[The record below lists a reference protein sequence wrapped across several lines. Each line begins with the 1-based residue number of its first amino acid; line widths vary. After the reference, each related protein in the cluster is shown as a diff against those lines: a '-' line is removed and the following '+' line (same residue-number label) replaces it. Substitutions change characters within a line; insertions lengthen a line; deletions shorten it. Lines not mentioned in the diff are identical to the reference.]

1 MAYSINAKDYFNTK
15 LYVGNGSD
23 AHSITGVGFKPDLVW
38 TKNRSS
44 ATDNYLHDIVR
55 GVQNAIRS
63 NVTTGT
69 YATSINLQSFDSDGF
84 TVGTQDGL
92 NKNNNDIVSWNW
104 LAGGSQGSSNTAG
117 SINTTYTSVNTTSG
131 ISISQFT
138 GTGSNATVGHG
149 LGVAPNLI
157 ITKSLAATQEWC
169 VGMDALGWDKYL
181 FLNETSGS
189 QSGSTY
195 WQSTAPTSTVFSVG
209 TAGPTNS
216 SSAMIAYCFA
226 EKTGFSKFGSYSGNG
241 NGNGAFVYT
250 GFKPKFL
257 IIKNYSGNG
266 DNWIMLTNELSTS
279 GSNVINNYL
288 KADTSASESTASS
301 NFPVDFFSTGF
312 KLRGTDSGYNNA
324 SSTYVYMAWAD
335 APLVGTNN
343 IPATAR

>member
-1 MAYSINAKDYFNTK
+1 MAYTAIDKSSLHFNTK
-15 LYVGNGSD
+15 LYTGNGSTQ
-23 AHSITGVGFKPDLVW
+23 SITGVGFQPDWVW
-38 TKNRSS
+38 TKKRNATCDHHIFDVIRGATYKINSASTETSS
-44 ATDNYLHDIVR
+44 ADANTL
-55 GVQNAIRS
+55 
-63 NVTTGT
+63 T
-69 YATSINLQSFDSDGF
+69 SFDSDGF
-84 TVGTQDGL
+84 SIGTNSCQ
-92 NKNNNDIVSWNW
+92 NNSGDTFVSWNW
-104 LAGGSQGSSNTAG
+104 KAGGAGSANTDG
-117 SINTTYTSVNTTSG
+117 SINSTVSVNQTAG
-131 ISISQFT
+131 FSIVSYT
-138 GTGSNATVGHG
+138 GTGANATVGHG
-149 LGVAPNLI
+149 LGVAPSMI
-157 ITKSLAATQEWC
+157 ITKSLAATQEWA
-169 VGMDALGWDKYL
+169 VGTDALGWNKYL
-181 FLNETSGS
+181 FLNEVSAS

-195 WQSTAPTSTVFSVG
+195 WQSTAPTNQVFSIG

-288 KADTSASESTASS
+288 KADTSSSESTASS

-312 KLRGTDSGYNNA
+312 KLRGTDSGYNNG

-335 APLVGTNN
+335 APLVGSNN
-343 IPATAR
+343 IPCTAR